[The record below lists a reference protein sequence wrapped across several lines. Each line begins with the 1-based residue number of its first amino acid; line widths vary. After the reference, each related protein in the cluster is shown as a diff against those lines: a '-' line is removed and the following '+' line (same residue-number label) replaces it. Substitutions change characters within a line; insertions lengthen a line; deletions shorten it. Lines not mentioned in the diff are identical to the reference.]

1 MYTSGQFAIMGNV
14 GRKALR
20 IYRDEGLLIPSSINE
35 ENGYYYYDESQLI
48 TLETIKRLRSIGL
61 SLFEIK
67 QILNGKFDEK
77 TIISSK
83 IQETEKLINDMRDM
97 FSNPK
102 LKVKE
107 TQSSEPDIRT
117 FKKCTCLFV
126 DENIDLEKLG
136 MSVGKL
142 YEKVSRLGI
151 TVVGSH
157 FIQYKGINN
166 EKTFSMRTCLPVS
179 DYNGEDAVNIF
190 EEKCLH
196 ISFNGGF
203 SKISHAHQILHK
215 YSADHRIKLYDRV
228 YEVYNSDMSV
238 DVYYV
243 IKQDWLH

>member
-67 QILNGKFDEK
+67 QISNGKIDEK

-83 IQETEKLINDMRDM
+83 IQETTKLIADMKEMFLDVNDNTR
-97 FSNPK
+97 K
-102 LKVKE
+102 GKI
-107 TQSSEPDIRT
+107 SEPDIRT
-117 FKKCTCLFV
+117 FKNCTCLFV

-157 FIQYKGINN
+157 FVQYKGINN

-203 SKISHAHQILHK
+203 SKISHAHQILHE
-215 YSADHRIKLYDRV
+215 YSKNHGIKLADRV
-228 YEVYNSDMSV
+228 YEVYNADMSV

-243 IKQDWLH
+243 IQYE

>member
-67 QILNGKFDEK
+67 QILNGKIDEK

-126 DENIDLEKLG
+126 DEDIDLEKLG

-157 FIQYKGINN
+157 FVQYKGINN
-166 EKTFSMRTCLPVS
+166 ETTFSMRTCLPVS
-179 DYNGEDAVNIF
+179 DYNGEDTVNIF

-203 SKISHAHQILHK
+203 SKISQAHQILHE
-215 YSADHRIKLYDRV
+215 YSKNHGIKLADRV
-228 YEVYNSDMSV
+228 YEVYNADMSV

-243 IKQDWLH
+243 IQYE